1 MSQATPMGGR
11 SSHAGIMAAEGEV
24 NLSALNYPQQSIKG
38 EDMLFTSSF
47 NKIGLT
53 GVEGDKSIIS
63 AASNFD
69 LGMSQDEISLN
80 KNSMLKTYD
89 EPLKGQSVL
98 KNPLQKSQFQP
109 KTKMLGKNIKAE
121 DIECDISLA
130 SS

>member
-109 KTKMLGKNIKAE
+109 KTKMLGNNIKAE
-121 DIECDISLA
+121 DVECDISLA

>member
-1 MSQATPMGGR
+1 MGGR

-24 NLSALNYPQQSIKG
+24 THSELNYPQKSIKG

-47 NKIGLT
+47 NKIRLT

-63 AASNFD
+63 TGSDFD
-69 LGMSQDEISLN
+69 LGMSQDEINPN
-80 KNSMLKTYD
+80 KKSMLKTYD

-98 KNPLQKSQFQP
+98 KNPLKKSQFQP
-109 KTKMLGKNIKAE
+109 KTKMLGNNMKAE
-121 DIECDISLA
+121 HVECDISLA